1 MHGFRKSVLK
11 KHETELSDGYNK
23 KAMTSFREITC
34 TCPLCAQTFSAFA
47 LSTASSGRTFDLDF
61 RPHGPQRAA
70 IGAGLFPCPE
80 CGYVMRNKDHRITDP
95 QLQKRLQQM
104 IRSEDYMHPL
114 LGTIEGRGKACMQ
127 RAYIEDLIHPGN
139 GYEYYL
145 QAVWA
150 ADDADGQKSAA
161 ALRELALLS
170 LARKQTLSEEE
181 ELIRIDLL
189 RRTGQFEEARAH
201 CRKEGKSPLFS
212 LIAAVQMRLLEK
224 KDESCHA
231 FAETD
236 AELTEKNLSL

>member
-1 MHGFRKSVLK
+1 
-11 KHETELSDGYNK
+11 
-23 KAMTSFREITC
+23 MTTYHEITC
-34 TCPLCAQTFSAFA
+34 ACPLCARKFNAFA
-47 LSTASSGRTFDLDF
+47 LSTISSGRTFDLDL

-70 IGAGLFPCPE
+70 IGAGLFPCPD
-80 CGYVMRNKDHRITDP
+80 CGFVTKESDHGITDP

-231 FAETD
+231 FAETG
-236 AELTEKNLSL
+236 TESN

>member
-1 MHGFRKSVLK
+1 
-11 KHETELSDGYNK
+11 
-23 KAMTSFREITC
+23 MTTYHEITC
-34 TCPLCAQTFSAFA
+34 ACPLCARKFNAFA
-47 LSTASSGRTFDLDF
+47 LSTISSGRTFDLDF

-70 IGAGLFPCPE
+70 IGAGLFPCPD
-80 CGYVMRNKDHRITDP
+80 CGFVTKESDHGITDP

-104 IRSEDYMHPL
+104 IRSEDYIHPL
-114 LGTIEGRGKACMQ
+114 FGTIEGRGKTCMQ

-145 QAVWA
+145 QAAWA
-150 ADDADGQKSAA
+150 ADDANGKKNAA

-212 LIAAVQMRLLEK
+212 LIAAVQMRLLEE

-231 FAETD
+231 FAETG
-236 AELTEKNLSL
+236 TESN